1 MVRDSWEEYR
11 MIITRGMIIVNS
23 HYPSFDMT
31 QTYISLSL
39 SLSVSLCLSVCLC
52 LPVSLSLSVSLSLMT
67 GIGHIELFEV
77 TSYNFHPQEHV

>member
-31 QTYISLSL
+31 QTCISL
-39 SLSVSLCLSVCLC
+39 SLSVSLSVSVYLSLC
-52 LPVSLSLSVSLSLMT
+52 LSVSLSLMT

-77 TSYNFHPQEHV
+77 ARNNFHPQEHV